1 VHYVAR
7 MFVQATKCKHG
18 HATYLT
24 YLVRESFRTPHGP
37 RSRTVCNITALPPD
51 TRQLIAHSLSGH
63 RFVASESLELAEAWS
78 FGGLAV
84 VRQAWDDFGLDR
96 LFSTVACQRSTGLL
110 KAMVFGR
117 ILFPSAKLAL
127 VDQAR
132 GTLLAAA
139 CGLDQASEDFDEDD
153 LYAAMDELNGR
164 WVSME
169 RQLYERGF
177 PQGVSLVFYDLTSVY
192 FEGNGPVGISR
203 YGHSRDHRSDRPQ
216 VMLAVAT
223 DEQGVPLHLEVLR
236 GNRGDTTTLQGLLR
250 TLRRRFGIKEA
261 VFVFD
266 GGMSSKL
273 NLEAMEAL
281 QLKYVTR
288 LGARTLEELL
298 AELPKDQAPELW
310 DRTQVMEIV
319 RGGKRYVIAGGPW
332 RQQRDQQRRQARLAK
347 AEAEL
352 KRLAAVKRKKVKPQK
367 LASQVGRALQRLKAH
382 KYFEYSVDEQGQL
395 QWSRRSDLIRLE
407 AIRDGLYLLGTNATV
422 EQIPSAGVV
431 SHYKNLLEVEDAFCH
446 LKAYLQ
452 VRPVFHWRPDRVRN
466 HVRICFLAYWL
477 SSKLDVQWRQK
488 EQTIEVHNLLRQ
500 LQSIRLGRLE
510 VGGKTF
516 KTMVTHVPKDLNAT
530 LNKLGLLPLFA
541 QPPTWAPGGL

>member
-1 VHYVAR
+1 
-7 MFVQATKCKHG
+7 MFVQATRCKHG
-18 HATYLT
+18 KSTYLT
-24 YLVRESFRTPHGP
+24 YLVRESFRTSKGP
-37 RSRTVCNITALPPD
+37 RSRAVCNITALPPD
-51 TRQLIAHSLSGH
+51 TRQLIAQSLGGKS
-63 RFVASESLELAEAWS
+63 FVACDSLELSDAWS

-84 VRQAWDDFGLDR
+84 LRQAWDDFGLDR
-96 LFSTVACQRSTGLL
+96 LFSTVACLRSAGLL
-110 KAMVFGR
+110 RAMVFGR

-127 VDQAR
+127 GDQAR

-139 CGLDQASEDFDEDD
+139 CGLDQTSEDFEEDD

-164 WVSME
+164 WVPIE
-169 RQLYERGF
+169 KQLYERGF
-177 PQGVSLVFYDLTSVY
+177 PQGVSLVLYDLTSVY
-192 FEGNGPVGISR
+192 FEGNGPVWISR
-203 YGHSRDHRSDRPQ
+203 YGRSRVHRWDRPQ

-223 DEQGVPLHLEVLR
+223 NEQGVPLHLEVLR

-281 QLKYVTR
+281 KLKYVTR
-288 LGARTLEELL
+288 LGAGTLEELL
-298 AELPKDQAPELW
+298 ADLPKDQAPELW

-319 RGGKRYVIAGGPW
+319 REGKRYVIAGGPW
-332 RQQRDQQRRQARLAK
+332 RQQGDQQRRQARLAK
-347 AEAEL
+347 GEAEL

-382 KYFEYSVDEQGQL
+382 KYFEYSVDEQGKL
-395 QWSRRSDLIRLE
+395 QWSRRSELIRTE

-431 SHYKNLLEVEDAFCH
+431 SHYKSLLEVEDAFCH

-477 SSKLDVQWRQK
+477 SAKLDVQWRQK

-500 LQSIRLGRLE
+500 LQSIRLGRLQVE
-510 VGGKTF
+510 GKTF
-516 KTMVTHVPKDLNAT
+516 KTKVTHVPKDLNAT

-541 QPPTWAPGGL
+541 QPPAWAPGGL